1 MFYLAFKLMMTFQL
15 VCNLRCEQELLVTEI
30 NTDSSILQINSCN
43 TTGEIEHQSVTIF
56 NKLWETK
63 TIAFNISTAECDFN
77 NLNKLYLTG
86 QNGLKLVF
94 DSSFQLKTKL
104 KVGGGLLTINYAN
117 GHIPARNL
125 GGFTYDP
132 KTCTTST
139 HNFHCPEGV
148 GPGANQ
154 NGATNGFD
162 KNGVS
167 IWGEDYGNGDVYLG
181 GSVGPQIDLLGSPGN
196 GGGVFILFVNGNLF
210 VNADISADG
219 YENQDD
225 NNCSGGS
232 AGGFILIKANE
243 IRISDNVSIHANGGS
258 SGRRKGSFYCTNGG
272 AGGIVSLNTLHFN
285 GDIKSLSVRG
295 GMGIKP
301 GNSGKIIVQTVFRKD
316 LIINTTSCLLQSSDY
331 PNFTFYGKITKK
343 ENKSCLLES
352 KCEFTFMHSVKIL
365 HFVKV
370 NLTGNNQLSF
380 VIKSGGMEIFTK
392 LSFLANCSTREV
404 EYLCSFNNDYNK
416 TIAIGGLIEIVVEH
430 GNLSLFA
437 SIEAGSFEY
446 EHGFHR
452 KSSSGTILI
461 QAEYINFKT
470 NESFLSVLGS
480 KNGGEGG
487 LIRII
492 GKIVSDYANSSSI
505 EYHHIKIES
514 DAEQPVK
521 GYFLVFESLDSFI
534 ASTKNSPST
543 SRSTQTSS
551 LSNSDTPR
559 ASLLSSSLTN
569 EDHFSKG
576 NDKYVTFTTEIV
588 IANVTVTTMQSISSY
603 VKQPEQVTSYTT
615 VETYTDATS
624 TPINK
629 DNSSETGVM
638 STNPTTLDTANMT
651 TVKMIDSS
659 STIFPTSNNVTST
672 STPIN
677 KDNSSETGVMSTNPT
692 TSDTTNMTTVKM
704 IDSSSTI
711 FPTSNNVTS
720 TSTPINKDNSSET
733 GVMPTNPTTSDTVNI
748 TTVKMTDS
756 SSTIFPTSKNVTLTS
771 TPINKTLSSYIGTST
786 TSVYTN
792 EYNVTTTATM
802 FALNTTVETEVNIE
816 PKIEV
821 INSISINS
829 SNFEPFV
836 DALLNIAK
844 NKLSEKASSILIDAV
859 EKVALYSYNYT
870 SLESISNVLSK
881 VVQLCDYMIS
891 SSLKSSAGE
900 STNIEIISGSLAS
913 SLELI
918 SLKIGTFLNDSYLA
932 YNLEIGKI
940 NLDVEIFNYTEP
952 IKSFPKDCRRKNC
965 DKIEIPMDIFQNK
978 TTATTV
984 TIVSMNLHQENY
996 SNSGQS
1002 VYKNK
1007 SWKAVSSI
1015 ISVSVNN
1022 TVVLP
1027 FIKPIVLRQKIYT
1040 PTNYLYKLS
1049 AGYWKNTKR
1058 SAKCWAFDGLSIKSL
1073 KGNEVVI
1080 HSYHMTTFAILMQV
1094 TEFEISD
1101 NDKLALS
1108 WIGYLGCGL
1117 SLFSYMFTFAIYYL
1131 IRSLLTERS
1140 LIHLNLVISLSIA
1153 QTVFLLGI
1161 TATHNKSLC
1170 TFIAVLLHYFF
1181 TAAFGW
1187 MLCEGIHLYVK
1198 IVSVYNNWAK
1208 MYFYH
1213 CIGWGTPIIIVS
1225 ISAAIRSD
1233 GYGTEEHCW
1242 ISINNGLIWAFVGPV
1257 LLVIL
1262 INVVVMVMVI
1272 KILVSSLNDPV
1283 SLNMIELRQKIRAS
1297 LKGMVILLPILGIT
1311 WTFGIFAV
1319 NSNAIAYQYIF
1330 TLSSSVQGVFIFL
1343 LHCIGNTEV
1352 RSALKRLHENRLQN
1366 KTVKKK
1372 LSFFRTIAENLR
1384 NLVFH
1389 ESKVYTLNSPKVTN
1403 LSYVQ
1408 TKNSSSFYSLNN
1420 AELTSHENHSNNT
1433 NVDIKV

>member
-1 MFYLAFKLMMTFQL
+1 MFYLAFKLMVTFQF
-15 VCNLRCEQELLVTEI
+15 VCNLRCEQEILVTEI
-30 NTDSSILQINSCN
+30 NTDNSVLQINSCN
-43 TTGEIEHQSVTIF
+43 TTGEIEYQSVTIF

-63 TIAFNISTAECDFN
+63 TIAFNISTEECDFN
-77 NLNKLYLTG
+77 NINKLYLTG

-104 KVGGGLLTINYAN
+104 KVGGGLFTIKYTNSD
-117 GHIPARNL
+117 IPARYL
-125 GGFTYDP
+125 GGFTYDS

-139 HNFHCPEGV
+139 HQFHCPEGV

-181 GSVGPQIDLLGSPGN
+181 GSVGPQVDLLGSPGN

-219 YENQDD
+219 YENQD
-225 NNCSGGS
+225 NKNCSGGS

-258 SGRRKGSFYCTNGG
+258 SGRNKSSFYCTNGG
-272 AGGIVSLNTLHFN
+272 AGGIISLNTLYFN

-316 LIINTTSCLLQSSDY
+316 LIINTTSCVLQSSDY
-331 PNFTFYGKITKK
+331 PNFTFYGKIIEKK
-343 ENKSCLLES
+343 NKSCLLDS

-365 HFVKV
+365 QFVKLK
-370 NLTGNNQLSF
+370 LTGSNQLSF
-380 VIKSGGMEIFTK
+380 VIKSGGMEVFTK
-392 LSFLANCSTREV
+392 LNFLANCSSSEV
-404 EYLCSFNNDYNK
+404 KYLCSFNNDNE

-437 SIEAGSFEY
+437 SIEAGSFKT
-446 EHGFHR
+446 EHDSHC

-461 QAEYINFKT
+461 QADYINFKT

-514 DAEQPVK
+514 DAEQGVK

-534 ASTKNSPST
+534 ASTKNSLST

-551 LSNSDTPR
+551 LSMTDTPR
-559 ASLLSSSLTN
+559 ATLMSSSLT
-569 EDHFSKG
+569 
-576 NDKYVTFTTEIV
+576 
-588 IANVTVTTMQSISSY
+588 
-603 VKQPEQVTSYTT
+603 KQPEQVTSYTT
-615 VETYTDATS
+615 VETYTDATRS
-624 TPINK
+624 PISK
-629 DNSSETGVM
+629 DNSSETGIM
-638 STNPTTLDTANMT
+638 LTNPTTLDTANTT
-651 TVKMIDSS
+651 TVKITDSS
-659 STIFPTSNNVTST
+659 STIFLIS
-672 STPIN
+672 
-677 KDNSSETGVMSTNPT
+677 K
-692 TSDTTNMTTVKM
+692 
-704 IDSSSTI
+704 
-711 FPTSNNVTS
+711 NVTS

-733 GVMPTNPTTSDTVNI
+733 GVMPTNPTTLDTTNI

-756 SSTIFPTSKNVTLTS
+756 SSTMFFTSKNVTSTS
-771 TPINKTLSSYIGTST
+771 TPINKDVTLSSYIGTST
-786 TSVYTN
+786 TRIYTN
-792 EYNVTTTATM
+792 DYNVTTTASM
-802 FALNTTVETEVNIE
+802 FALNTTVEIEVNIE
-816 PKIEV
+816 SKIEV
-821 INSISINS
+821 INSISINN

-836 DALLNIAK
+836 NALLNIAK
-844 NKLSEKASSILIDAV
+844 NKLSEKASSILVDAV
-859 EKVALYSYNYT
+859 EKVALYPYNYT
-870 SLESISNVLSK
+870 NLESISNILSK

-900 STNIEIISGSLAS
+900 FTNIEVVSGSLAS

-952 IKSFPKDCRRKNC
+952 IKSFPKDCRRKHC
-965 DKIEIPMDIFQNK
+965 DKVEIPMDIFQNK

-984 TIVSMNLHQENY
+984 TIVSMKLHQEDY
-996 SNSGQS
+996 SNSGQAI
-1002 VYKNK
+1002 YKNN

-1058 SAKCWAFDGLSIKSL
+1058 SPKCWAFDGLSIKSQ

-1094 TEFEISD
+1094 TELKISD

-1161 TATHNKSLC
+1161 TATYNKSLC

-1242 ISINNGLIWAFVGPV
+1242 ISINDGLIWAFVGPV
-1257 LLVIL
+1257 ILVIL

-1319 NSNAIAYQYIF
+1319 NSNAIVYQYIF

-1372 LSFFRTIAENLR
+1372 LSFLRTIAENLR